1 MNCAIGIDLGG
12 TKTAIGLVNENGEI
26 ISREMFA
33 TEGPEKTIE
42 EMGKSIDRMIEK
54 VGIIEGIGIGSPG
67 PIDSKKGIV
76 VCPPNL
82 PEWRNI
88 PLADILSHKYKV
100 KVMLNNDANVAALG
114 EWLFGAGRGVQ
125 NFIYITVSTGI
136 GGGAVLN
143 GRFYEGENANALEV
157 GHATIDYKGPRC
169 GCGNYGCF
177 EAMASGTA
185 LARFAREAI
194 KERRDSILAGYERI
208 RAEDVFEAAKMG
220 DALAVKLVDDEALYL
235 GVGLTNVI
243 NSFNPGMIAIGGGV
257 SKAWDMYYEKMM
269 QVIKERALPTNY
281 EVVQVVRAKL
291 GEDIGI
297 VGAASLVYN
306 LSME

>member
-1 MNCAIGIDLGG
+1 MVNAIGIDIGG
-12 TKTAIGLVNENGEI
+12 TKTAIGLVDRDGRI
-26 ISREMFA
+26 IFREVFATKGPDESIREM
-33 TEGPEKTIE
+33 
-42 EMGKSIDRMIEK
+42 M
-54 VGIIEGIGIGSPG
+54 GIIDKIIENTRDIQGIGVGSPG
-67 PIDSKKGIV
+67 PIDSKKGVV

-82 PEWRNI
+82 PEWRDI
-88 PLADILSHKYKV
+88 PLADILRDRYGV
-100 KVMLNNDANVAALG
+100 NVLLNNDANAAALG

-177 EAMASGTA
+177 EVMASGTA
-185 LARFAREAI
+185 LARFAREAV
-194 KERRDSILAGYERI
+194 EGCSDSILAGYENI

-220 DALAVKLVDDEALYL
+220 DPLAVRLVDDEALYL

-243 NSFNPGMIAIGGGV
+243 NSFNPEMIAIGGGV

-269 QVIKERALPTNY
+269 QVIEERALPTNY
-281 EVVQVVRAKL
+281 ETVQVVRAKL